1 MTKPIVQGSKIFD
14 PVKFESMIEPL
25 FVRVE
30 KKKGNVRTLIPLP
43 AGEDG
48 ASQGANWSKEDVSG
62 LEQWLVNEWSG
73 GGYYV
78 ITVTD
83 STAPTPQRLDWE
95 IYYQPSQYPEKT
107 PPTLAAAVAEQAP
120 PQPQQQQ
127 QVRMASSFPS
137 AFPNGFPAGLQPNY
151 PQHQP
156 QPQPQQGFNVPTR
169 TGDYG
174 GSFFAAQAAQ
184 QADVDRRRL
193 EDQLREAQAQIA
205 RAREEQLAA
214 QHRQELERM
223 RAESQERMR
232 AEQQAQNDRFSK
244 LEQLIAS
251 IATAKPATDPAIE
264 QLKEENR
271 RLAAQAEEQRRER
284 EAERRDR
291 ETREMIQRQA
301 DDTRRL
307 VETMQAQLASA
318 AQNKGP
324 DPIIMMLQENARQ
337 QIDAVK
343 EQARQGATQMQ
354 QLASFMM
361 SPRDIMAMAKESSN
375 GLDQA
380 TRSITSTYQ
389 DILQMQRAAVE
400 QILQLN
406 SGGGSETI
414 ALVKEGLERASS
426 FAERFIGGKT
436 KEATVAQQTQ
446 AQIAQANAAAM
457 QAQAQA
463 MAAQAAMQAQR
474 ERAQAQAQAQAG
486 SAQAAPGA
494 GINGANSNVGKPA
507 AVAPVAG
514 PNGDTRVAQTSSVKP
529 ESVAPKDAWS
539 TTPVPPLTIVPDP
552 KVRTHLGRTD
562 EVWFGPILPQ
572 VKELRAG
579 VDRFID
585 SLKQIPPRLTKD
597 NLVDGIEPTQAAD
610 LILQAA
616 TEVMRQQIPIP
627 AMVDLLGQGRI
638 ADFMDALLPDAPQP
652 YRDEVA
658 QMVMRVL
665 TGEDEDDDEE
675 SEDEENEAD
684 DDRGEEGETE
694 QEPPPAA
701 AVVKPPPRARA

>member
-1 MTKPIVQGSKIFD
+1 MIIGLSVAPVTKAIVAGAKIFD
-14 PVKFESMIEPL
+14 PTKLEAMIEPL

-30 KKKGNVRTLIPLP
+30 KKKGGTRTPIPLP

-48 ASQGANWSKEDVSG
+48 TPQGSNWSKEDVRG
-62 LEQWLVNEWSG
+62 IEQWLVNEWSG

-83 STAPTPQRLDWE
+83 STAPSPQKIDWE
-95 IYYQPSQYPEKT
+95 IYYQPSEYPEKI
-107 PPTLAAAVAEQAP
+107 PPTLAAAVVERP
-120 PQPQQQQ
+120 TSPQPQQPQ
-127 QVRMASSFPS
+127 QVRMAPS
-137 AFPNGFPAGLQPNY
+137 YPSVFPNGFPAGLQPNY
-151 PQHQP
+151 PQHQQP
-156 QPQPQQGFNVPTR
+156 QQPQQGYSVSTR

-193 EDQLREAQAQIA
+193 EDQLKEAQAQVA

-244 LEQLIAS
+244 LEQMIAAM
-251 IATAKPATDPAIE
+251 ATARPTTDPAIE

-307 VETMQAQLASA
+307 VETMQTQLAAA

-343 EQARQGATQMQ
+343 EQARQSAAQMTQ
-354 QLASFMM
+354 LSSFMLN
-361 SPRDIMAMAKESSN
+361 PRDIMAMAKESSN

-380 TRSITSTYQ
+380 TRSITNTYQ

-406 SGGGSETI
+406 SSGGGSETI

-474 ERAQAQAQAQAG
+474 AREQQQQQASAAQAPV
-486 SAQAAPGA
+486 APGA

-507 AVAPVAG
+507 APTPVAAVG
-514 PNGDTRVAQTSSVKP
+514 PNVKP
-529 ESVAPKDAWS
+529 AAPAQDVWS
-539 TTPVPPLTIVPDP
+539 TTPVPPLAIVPEI
-552 KVRTHLGRTD
+552 KVRKHLGRTD
-562 EVWFGPILPQ
+562 EEWFGPILPQ

-597 NLVDGIEPTQAAD
+597 NLVDGVEPGQAAD
-610 LILQAA
+610 MILQAA

-627 AMVDLLGQGRI
+627 VMVDLLGQGRI
-638 ADFMDALLPDAPQP
+638 ADFMDTLLPDAPQA

-658 QMVMRVL
+658 QMVMKVL
-665 TGEDEDDDEE
+665 TSEDDEE
-675 SEDEENEAD
+675 EDDEEEE
-684 DDRGEEGETE
+684 GEEGEEDEETE
-694 QEPPPAA
+694 QPAPAA
-701 AVVKPPPRARA
+701 AVAVAKPPPRARA